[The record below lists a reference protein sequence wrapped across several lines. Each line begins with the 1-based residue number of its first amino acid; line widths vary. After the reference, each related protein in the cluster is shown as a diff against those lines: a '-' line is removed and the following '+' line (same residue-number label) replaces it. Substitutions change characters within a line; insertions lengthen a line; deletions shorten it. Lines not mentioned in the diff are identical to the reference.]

1 MKRILLP
8 LLLLAATTSFAGFAS
23 DRARFGLDF
32 RLGGIAYDTEDWKDS
47 VGGFGDLGL
56 DLWSADGAIGLWV
69 GCGFQGSTLKWKDS
83 WGPIDTDIFAIP
95 FGASLM
101 ARLEFAPGVAIRL
114 EGGWRYVSM
123 DIDDDELDDHY
134 HHGYRRRN
142 SDWDRYHFPDRY
154 LDIDDTS
161 LAVVSAQLEFNLDP
175 VTLGIGGGYQFD
187 LEKPEVTYDDKPIFE
202 TDISGAIF
210 FANLTLLF

>member
-8 LLLLAATTSFAGFAS
+8 TLLLAASTTFAGFAS
-23 DRARFGLDF
+23 DHARFGLDL
-32 RLGGIAYDTEDWKDS
+32 RLGGVAYENDDWKDS
-47 VGGFGDLGL
+47 VGGFGDFGL
-56 DLWSADGAIGLWV
+56 DLWSADGAFGLWL
-69 GCGFQGSTLKWKDS
+69 GCGFQGSTLKWDDG
-83 WGPIDTDIFAIP
+83 WGPVDTDIFALP

-101 ARLEFAPGVAIRL
+101 IRLEFAPGVAIRL
-114 EGGWRYVSM
+114 EGGARYVAM
-123 DIDDDELDDHY
+123 DVDDDWDDDHY
-134 HHGYRRRN
+134 HHSFRHRRD
-142 SDWDRYHFPDRY
+142 DWDRYHFPDRY

-187 LEKPEVTYDDKPIFE
+187 LEKPEVTYDGETIFE
-202 TDISGAIF
+202 TDLSGAIF